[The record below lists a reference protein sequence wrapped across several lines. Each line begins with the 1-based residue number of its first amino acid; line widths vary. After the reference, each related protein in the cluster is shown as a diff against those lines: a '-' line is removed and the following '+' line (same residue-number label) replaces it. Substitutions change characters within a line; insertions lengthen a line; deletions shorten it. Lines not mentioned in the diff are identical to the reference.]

1 MTAGVVAWLVV
12 IVSVIPCLGIH
23 TYELPRVSPW
33 HGGCVSL
40 AVIALDRTIPRIAA
54 RFYPPEPQV
63 HNLVMCAGSLCVWL
77 LCLVTPTAAVVV
89 FLYSKVYEYVDTW
102 IVVQRKGV
110 RTPLQR
116 WHHLLTPLLMSTTL
130 AFGSTWSVY
139 YLTCTNSLVHT
150 IMYAYYAHLIPHR
163 TLVTQIQRRQFVLGI
178 GALLTRILLYQRF
191 LELVNMLS
199 LALLLWAFARV

>member
-40 AVIALDRTIPRIAA
+40 AVIALDRAMPRIAA

-77 LCLVTPTAAVVV
+77 LCVCAA
-89 FLYSKVYEYVDTW
+89 
-102 IVVQRKGV
+102 R
-110 RTPLQR
+110 
-116 WHHLLTPLLMSTTL
+116 
-130 AFGSTWSVY
+130 A
-139 YLTCTNSLVHT
+139 
-150 IMYAYYAHLIPHR
+150 AHI
-163 TLVTQIQRRQFVLGI
+163 
-178 GALLTRILLYQRF
+178 
-191 LELVNMLS
+191 
-199 LALLLWAFARV
+199 